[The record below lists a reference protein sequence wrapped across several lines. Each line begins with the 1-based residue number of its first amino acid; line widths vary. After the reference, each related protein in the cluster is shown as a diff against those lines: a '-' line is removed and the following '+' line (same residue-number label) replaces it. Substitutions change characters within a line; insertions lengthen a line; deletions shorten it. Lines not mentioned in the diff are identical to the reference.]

1 MKKQNSI
8 RIDEELISLRPMI
21 KIEQDD
27 KKPLESFQND
37 VLRPVLKYQHE
48 LLELEMLNNTIFKH
62 LKSKRLNPTAH
73 RTALQKLVQTPE
85 LKFRCL
91 GLILGMLCNK
101 EYQFYLEHKTE
112 LNKRI
117 SAMIVDRIVSI

>member
-8 RIDEELISLRPMI
+8 RIDEELINLRPMI

-27 KKPLESFQND
+27 KKPVESFQND

-48 LLELEMLNNTIFKH
+48 LLEIEMLNNSFFKH

-91 GLILGMLCNK
+91 GLVLGLLCNK

>member
-8 RIDEELISLRPMI
+8 RMDEELINLRPMI

-27 KKPLESFQND
+27 KKPVESFQND

-48 LLELEMLNNTIFKH
+48 LLELEMLNNPIFKH

-91 GLILGMLCNK
+91 GLVLGLLCNK
-101 EYQFYLEHKTE
+101 EST
-112 LNKRI
+112 
-117 SAMIVDRIVSI
+117 